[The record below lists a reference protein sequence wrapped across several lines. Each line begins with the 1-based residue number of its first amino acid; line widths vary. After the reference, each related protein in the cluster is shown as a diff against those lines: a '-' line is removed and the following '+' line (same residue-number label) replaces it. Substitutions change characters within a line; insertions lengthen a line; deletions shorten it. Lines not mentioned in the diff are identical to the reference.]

1 MTHARRRFLH
11 LAAGA
16 VALPV
21 LTRLA
26 RAQTYPVRPVRLV
39 VAFVAGGA
47 TDTLARLISNDLKE
61 ALGQA
66 IVVENRPGANGY
78 LAWNHVAAAEPDG
91 YTLLL
96 AENALAMSQ
105 ALYKK
110 AGSSFDPLTQYDAIA
125 AIANSPSALII
136 SNNIPA
142 ATVAELVA
150 YSRTV
155 PGKMNYASA
164 GVGSVSHLNFEVF
177 KDAVGMEAVHIP
189 YKGGGQAIADV
200 LAGHVP
206 MTITSVQATKGL
218 VEAGQIKALAVTS
231 SARSPA
237 MPTVPTMREVG
248 VKAADVELRF
258 WFGLF
263 GPKGMPDAVKGKL
276 EKAIAMVMS
285 DSHVRERL
293 ASVDITPD
301 FAPGPILR
309 TKLENE
315 IKNWTKFIDAKGIT
329 PE

>member
-1 MTHARRRFLH
+1 MKPGRRRFLH

-16 VALPV
+16 VALPA
-21 LTRLA
+21 LSRIA
-26 RAQTYPVRPVRLV
+26 SAQAYPVRPVRLV
-39 VAFVAGGA
+39 IAFVAGGA
-47 TDTLARLISNDLKE
+47 TDTLARLISNDLGQV
-61 ALGQA
+61 LGQN

-78 LAWNHVAAAEPDG
+78 LAWNHVATAEPDG

-105 ALYKK
+105 ALYKRTV
-110 AGSSFDPLTQYDAIA
+110 SSFDPLTQYDAIA
-125 AIANSPSALII
+125 SVATSPSALIV
-136 SNNIPA
+136 SKNIPA
-142 ATVAELVA
+142 TSVDELVA

-155 PGKMNYASA
+155 PGKMNYGSA

-206 MTITSVQATKGL
+206 MTITSVQATKSL
-218 VEAGQIKALAVTS
+218 VEAGQIKALAVTG

-237 MPTVPTMREVG
+237 MPSVPTMREAG

-263 GPKGMPDAVKGKL
+263 GPRGTPDAVKGKL
-276 EKAIAMVMS
+276 EKAIATIMS
-285 DSHVRERL
+285 DQHLRERL
-293 ASVDITPD
+293 AIVDITPD
-301 FAPGPILR
+301 FAAASVLR

-315 IKNWTKFIDAKGIT
+315 IKNWTKFVDAKGIT